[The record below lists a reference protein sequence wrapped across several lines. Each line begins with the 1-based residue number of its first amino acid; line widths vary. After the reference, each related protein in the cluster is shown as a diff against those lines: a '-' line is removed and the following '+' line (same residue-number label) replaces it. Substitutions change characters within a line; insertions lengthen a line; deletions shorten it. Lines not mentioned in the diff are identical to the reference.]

1 MRNCQN
7 RKYSWDYWVS
17 GNYRLCSRFQNI
29 WQSLCGIKGW
39 APAQKGGLPQQSDHI
54 LNPLW
59 KGMVYISTVR
69 CRSTCRE
76 KQDRITKFYV
86 IESTARTWTISK
98 QTGYLFLTNMTQV
111 QKAASRLFHK
121 SQKANLRICK
131 HSDVVFNAAV
141 LKERPFTHAPSI
153 EHFTSLSRNF
163 NIASQ
168 PEESISIFVLHM
180 ISWICASRSFRKLI
194 HRFFSK
200 KKRKMNVIA
209 KLASSNSTTDCKKF
223 KVFMVQIDWR

>member
-17 GNYRLCSRFQNI
+17 GNYRLCSRFQKI

-86 IESTARTWTISK
+86 SESTARTWTISK
-98 QTGYLFLTNMTQV
+98 QTGYLFSTNMTQV

-131 HSDVVFNAAV
+131 HSDAVFNAAV

-168 PEESISIFVLHM
+168 PEESISMFVLHM
-180 ISWICASRSFRKLI
+180 ISWICTSRSFRKMI
-194 HRFFSK
+194 HRFSA
-200 KKRKMNVIA
+200 KRIENECNCQT
-209 KLASSNSTTDCKKF
+209 SNSMTECKK
-223 KVFMVQIDWR
+223 V

>member
-1 MRNCQN
+1 MRNCKN
-7 RKYSWDYWVS
+7 RKYSWDS
-17 GNYRLCSRFQNI
+17 GASGKYRWCSRFHKI
-29 WQSLCGIKGW
+29 GISLCEIKEW
-39 APAQKGGLPQQSDHI
+39 APAQKGGLPQQTHHL

-69 CRSTCRE
+69 CRSSCPE
-76 KQDRITKFYV
+76 KQDRITIFYV

-98 QTGYLFLTNMTQV
+98 QTGYSFLTYRTQV
-111 QKAASRLFHK
+111 QKAASQVFHR

-131 HSDVVFNAAV
+131 HSDAVFNAAV

-168 PEESISIFVLHM
+168 PEESIFIFVLHM
-180 ISWICASRSFRKLI
+180 ISWIYTSRSFRKLI
-194 HRFFSK
+194 HRFSA
-200 KKRKMNVIA
+200 KRKENHCNCQT
-209 KLASSNSTTDCKKF
+209 SNSTTECR
-223 KVFMVQIDWR
+223 KV